1 MSPSESMCD
10 VQERERSRER
20 DRPRKG
26 CKKVQEARGSFVS
39 QRKRKSRSRS
49 RDRKRRERSRSRRS
63 ASRQKRSEE
72 RPALKAAAYTAW
84 AAARHLLFSEQDGAV
99 AVDDDEGTTAVI

>member
-1 MSPSESMCD
+1 MYRRGKGAEKETGLAR
-10 VQERERSRER
+10 VARRWKKRRS
-20 DRPRKG
+20 
-26 CKKVQEARGSFVS
+26 CVF

-72 RPALKAAAYTAW
+72 RPALKAGAFAGPQHRTI
-84 AAARHLLFSEQDGAV
+84 SVSVSQDGAV